1 MNYPFCPYS
10 NRLGSIGSDQF
21 SRCVPCSPIRVLL
34 LLSTLDL
41 SSIGVAQSA
50 AAPAAELVAGRRGSR
65 SERERHRPPWLQ
77 AETGA
82 ASCWN
87 GACRTGSSP
96 SSVRL
101 MPSSPAAAAGRK
113 LVLQLAALLSTRV
126 CSWPGSLRMAAL
138 LHLGGAARTAAHG
151 TASPATQSG
160 RSSRSLF
167 EWQPPIGTDA
177 LQQHVH
183 EHERGETEREGR
195 RRTRERRGCTDRSI
209 CVQSIRIRGK
219 IGSSCA

>member
-1 MNYPFCPYS
+1 MYLTPKIFFWKKSEKNGVQQTAQTFPNIFATRIS
-10 NRLGSIGSDQF
+10 NASPRIF
-21 SRCVPCSPIRVLL
+21 SQALLPPI
-34 LLSTLDL
+34 
-41 SSIGVAQSA
+41 
-50 AAPAAELVAGRRGSR
+50 APAAEQVAGSRGSR
-65 SERERHRPPWLQ
+65 SERERHRPPRLQ

-151 TASPATQSG
+151 TAAPATQSG
-160 RSSRSLF
+160 RSSRSL
-167 EWQPPIGTDA
+167 
-177 LQQHVH
+177 
-183 EHERGETEREGR
+183 
-195 RRTRERRGCTDRSI
+195 
-209 CVQSIRIRGK
+209 
-219 IGSSCA
+219 